1 MAIIRWKDRDLYDP
15 WNDFKK
21 LQNEI
26 NDLFDFDHL
35 PSSSG
40 LFDRSFSPAID
51 VVENTNDYTVTCEL
65 PGLDQKEIDVSIA
78 SNVLTLKGQKKD
90 EHEEKKSKFYKKE
103 SWSGSFQRTL
113 PLPMSV
119 AAEKVK
125 AELKD
130 GILTVVLPKKEEVK
144 PRQIAVSTK

>member
-1 MAIIRWKDRDLYDP
+1 MAIIRWKDRDLTDP
-15 WNDFKK
+15 WSDFKR

-26 NDLFDFDHL
+26 NNLFDFDHL
-35 PSSSG
+35 PSSTG

-51 VVENTNDYTVTCEL
+51 VVEGSNDYTVTCEL
-65 PGLDQKEIDVSIA
+65 PGLDQKDVDVSIA
-78 SNVLTLKGQKKD
+78 SNVLTIKGQKKD
-90 EHEEKKSKFYKKE
+90 EHEEKKGKFFGKE

-119 AAEKVK
+119 AGDKVQ

-130 GILTVVLPKKEEVK
+130 GILKIVLPKKEEAK
-144 PRQIAVSTK
+144 PKQIAVNIK